1 MKHEVTTYNTKKALA
16 DALKRAM
23 QDKPFSKITVSEIIQ
38 NCGVN
43 RKTFYYHFQDIY
55 ALLKWVLDEEA
66 IQVVRHFDLLE
77 NYEDAIRFVMDY
89 VHKNDFIANCV
100 RDSASRE
107 EMKRF
112 FYKDFIEIVTS
123 VIDEAE
129 ARTGFSFP
137 PDFKS
142 YTARFYTEALAGML
156 IDWAKN
162 SESQNQEQIVSYLT
176 LLVSA
181 AVDSMLTQINKLQI

>member
-1 MKHEVTTYNTKKALA
+1 MKPEVTTYNTKKALA

-23 QDKPFSKITVSEIIQ
+23 RNKPFSKITVSEIIQ
-38 NCGVN
+38 DCGVN

-112 FYKDFIEIVTS
+112 FIKIS
-123 VIDEAE
+123 L
-129 ARTGFSFP
+129 
-137 PDFKS
+137 KS
-142 YTARFYTEALAGML
+142 SPL
-156 IDWAKN
+156 
-162 SESQNQEQIVSYLT
+162 
-176 LLVSA
+176 
-181 AVDSMLTQINKLQI
+181 